1 MGSFHVKPQQTYQLL
16 VNTYYSSQRT
26 NGLRQSRGRQNW
38 LLEYPLAGSSLS
50 GIEPSGDTTIDTAN
64 KLDTFLRM
72 GGGVLRSY
80 FANKKLQVLP
90 SNELG
95 RKRNSDATSRYRIWT
110 SSMSSFTAFRIVQ
123 TSQGPNNIKIVRP
136 WGIVK

>member
-1 MGSFHVKPQQTYQLL
+1 
-16 VNTYYSSQRT
+16 
-26 NGLRQSRGRQNW
+26 
-38 LLEYPLAGSSLS
+38 LEYPLAGSSLS